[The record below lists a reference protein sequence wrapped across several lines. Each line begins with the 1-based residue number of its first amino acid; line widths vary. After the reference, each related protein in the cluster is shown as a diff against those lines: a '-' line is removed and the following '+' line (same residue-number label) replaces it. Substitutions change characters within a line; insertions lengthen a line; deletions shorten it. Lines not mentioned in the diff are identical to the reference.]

1 MTNTMPYPPH
11 EQPGLASAEAGQVL
25 LDGPDGVA
33 VSMTPDCAEE
43 TGRRLID
50 AAEQARQQDVSAAG

>member
-1 MTNTMPYPPH
+1 MTADREP
-11 EQPGLASAEAGQVL
+11 EAQPGVAIAESGSVL

-33 VSMTPDCAEE
+33 VAMTPEAAAE

-50 AAEQARQQDVSAAG
+50 AARQAEQQKEAAG